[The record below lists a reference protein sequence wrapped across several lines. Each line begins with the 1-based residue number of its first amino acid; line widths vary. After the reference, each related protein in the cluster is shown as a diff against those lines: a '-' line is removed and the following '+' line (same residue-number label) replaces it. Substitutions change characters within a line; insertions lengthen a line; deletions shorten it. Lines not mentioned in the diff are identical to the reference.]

1 LTSREFDYIHKIA
14 GAIGFFTMII
24 PLEDITHSPKEIRF
38 LQKIEDLNEIYGEG
52 QVRDFRFPPFLDID
66 LTYYRAASDL
76 FFQGTFR
83 GSLEGHCS
91 RCLRQYLFS
100 LDKQF
105 DFVLSPA
112 PHTSDKKVGEL
123 SRDELGLSHYSGEE
137 INLTPLIREQV
148 LLALPTRP
156 LCEENC
162 RGLCAICGTN
172 LNLEEC
178 ACSTTADDPRLA
190 IFRTLKVGR

>member
-1 LTSREFDYIHKIA
+1 
-14 GAIGFFTMII
+14 MII
-24 PLEDITHSPKEIRF
+24 PLDDITQSPKAIRF
-38 LQKIEDLNEIYGEG
+38 AHKIADLNEIYGEG
-52 QVRDFRFPPFLDID
+52 QVRDFHFPPFLDLN

-83 GSLEGHCS
+83 GNFEGHCS
-91 RCLRQYLFS
+91 RCLRQYAFA

-105 DFVLSPA
+105 EFVLSPD
-112 PHTSDKKVGEL
+112 PRTSDKKAGEL
-123 SRDELGLSHYSGEE
+123 SRDELGLSYYSGEE
-137 INLTPLIREQV
+137 INLTPLLREQV

-162 RGLCAICGTN
+162 RGLCGICGAN
-172 LNLEEC
+172 LNFEAC